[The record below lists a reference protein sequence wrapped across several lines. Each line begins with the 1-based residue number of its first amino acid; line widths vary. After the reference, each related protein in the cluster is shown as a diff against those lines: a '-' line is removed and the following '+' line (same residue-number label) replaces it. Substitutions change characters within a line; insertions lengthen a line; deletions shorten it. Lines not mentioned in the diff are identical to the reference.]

1 MISTVTT
8 TTVTTVAM
16 LSMGATLGA
25 LASILLI
32 LLLATKEVATA
43 DTRRALKVFGRSL
56 DVGIVPLLLSFSLV
70 VFFKVLEVLL

>member
-43 DTRRALKVFGRSL
+43 DTGRALKVFGRSL

>member
-43 DTRRALKVFGRSL
+43 DTGRALKVFGRSL
-56 DVGIVPLLLSFSLV
+56 DVGIAPLLLSFSLI
-70 VFFKVLEVLL
+70 VFFKVLEILL